1 MEGGW
6 TVTDVSESDYL
17 LLLELFSNESVKEVE
32 EKQDP
37 LAFFG
42 TVLSPAD
49 IARAKGEID

>member
-6 TVTDVSESDYL
+6 TVNDVSEADYL
-17 LLLELFSNESVKEVE
+17 LLLELFSDNTKEKKE

-49 IARAKGEID
+49 LAKAKGEIE

>member
-6 TVTDVSESDYL
+6 TVNDVSEADYL
-17 LLLELFSNESVKEVE
+17 LLLELFSDNTKEKKE

-42 TVLSPAD
+42 TVL
-49 IARAKGEID
+49 

>member
-6 TVTDVSESDYL
+6 TVNDVSEADYL
-17 LLLELFSNESVKEVE
+17 LLLELFNDDKKEKE

-42 TVLSPAD
+42 TVLTPQD
-49 IARAKGEID
+49 YARAKGEIS